1 MDSIIQRLQIE
12 ALKSQLS
19 LMQLGQAY
27 LSQRCESAECL
38 DECAW
43 EMLKLLKNVRRERAV
58 LECVLELSEGKVR
71 PMWG

>member
-19 LMQLGQAY
+19 LMQLGHAY
-27 LSQRCESAECL
+27 LSDRCQSPDCMAESAR
-38 DECAW
+38 
-43 EMLKLLKNVRRERAV
+43 EMLKLLEDVRKERTV
-58 LECVLELSEGKVR
+58 LECILALTEGKVR

>member
-19 LMQLGQAY
+19 LMQLGHAY
-27 LSQRCESAECL
+27 LSQRCDSADCMAEST
-38 DECAW
+38 W
-43 EMLKLLKNVRRERAV
+43 KMLSLLENVRQERAV